1 MATWVGR
8 QRAERGGPVYLGTGC
23 MGGMGEVLIR
33 KMNNSPTDIIIFLRD
48 METFPVA
55 ATVSGIS
62 FVNSIVFSTNSS
74 NREI

>member
-1 MATWVGR
+1 MWVWVGD
-8 QRAERGGPVYLGTGC
+8 GGR
-23 MGGMGEVLIR
+23 GEVLIR